1 MYEKQKYVLGKLL
14 GKAGIEPY
22 TDTFFIAG
30 GALTSVFMN
39 TTISDL
45 DIFFHDQKAFDEF
58 KRCQGR
64 DKPIFANKK
73 YFICQT
79 DCAESYNINGIRV
92 QLIKKLYGQPCDVID
107 HFDYTICMGAYIPA
121 DSKIFLGQN
130 FLYHLSGKEL
140 HYNIGKYPLASL
152 WRARKY
158 IEKGFKFPAIELIKL
173 ALTINNL
180 NIKNYIDL
188 EEQLEGIDTLFL
200 KDLTDALLKK
210 GDKEFEI
217 GEALAFMDEILVKK
231 VMTMGQCGAVENQSA
246 LLHCIPKN

>member
-1 MYEKQKYVLGKLL
+1 VYEKQKYILDKLL
-14 GKAGIEPY
+14 RKVGIDPY

-45 DIFFHDQKAFDEF
+45 DIFFHGRKAFDEF
-58 KRCQGR
+58 KRYQGR

-92 QLIKKLYGQPCDVID
+92 QLIKRLYGLPWDVIN
-107 HFDYTICMGAYIPA
+107 HFDFTICMGAYVPRENRIVQVN
-121 DSKIFLGQN
+121 D

-158 IEKGFKFPAIELIKL
+158 IEKGFKFPAIELIRL

-188 EEQLEGIDTLFL
+188 KEQLEGIDTLFL

-217 GEALAFMDEILVKK
+217 GEALTFMDEILAKK
-231 VMTMGQCGAVENQSA
+231 VMME
-246 LLHCIPKN
+246 